1 MAGRETD
8 TMKLEASAAQVRA
21 LLDLAPSAVEA
32 QEPGNGERRDP
43 ARIPPPLLER
53 YRSLLAAGRRPP
65 VVAIVGGACSGC
77 HVRLPTTL
85 EYQALHVFAL
95 YSCPRCR
102 RLLYAPD
109 FLEAADDR
117 LTGAT
122 PRPRAPGRP
131 PR

>member
-1 MAGRETD
+1 
-8 TMKLEASAAQVRA
+8 MKLEASAVQVRA

-32 QEPGNGERRDP
+32 QQSGNEERRVDP
-43 ARIPPPLLER
+43 ARIPPAVLER
-53 YRSLLAAGRRPP
+53 YQSLLAAGRRPP
-65 VVAIVGGACSGC
+65 VVAILAGACSGC

-85 EYQALHVFAL
+85 EYQARHVFAL

-117 LTGAT
+117 PSAAK
-122 PRPRAPGRP
+122 PRPRALVRP